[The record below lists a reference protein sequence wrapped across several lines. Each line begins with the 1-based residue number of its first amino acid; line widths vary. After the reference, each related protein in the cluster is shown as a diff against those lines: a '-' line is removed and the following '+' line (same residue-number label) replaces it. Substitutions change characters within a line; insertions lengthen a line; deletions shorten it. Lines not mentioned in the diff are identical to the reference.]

1 MQQYN
6 TEQKKK
12 IVKIIS
18 KTKNKKAQA
27 LKFNISIRS
36 YYYWKKKLEEKGIIE
51 NKSRIPKNSPQKY
64 KNKKIINKVIS
75 IRKKYKYGK
84 MKIKKLLE
92 KESIKIGTT
101 AIETI
106 LKEHNLY
113 DKRKKKIIKK
123 HQGKHAVYIKEAGE
137 KVQIDTKYAFFG
149 EIRYYQFTAVDIATK
164 MSFRY
169 LYSEKTPDN
178 TIDFIKR
185 LIEYFPFRIHCIQSD
200 NGTEFTYRRHFFET
214 EHPLDIFCKEKHIKR
229 VYSPVTSPWYNAVG
243 RVHITETKKN
253 SMTFVHKN

>member
-229 VYSPVTSPWYNAVG
+229 VYSPA
-243 RVHITETKKN
+243 TKCP
-253 SMTFVHKN
+253 VR

>member
-1 MQQYN
+1 M
-6 TEQKKK
+6 
-12 IVKIIS
+12 
-18 KTKNKKAQA
+18 
-27 LKFNISIRS
+27 
-36 YYYWKKKLEEKGIIE
+36 
-51 NKSRIPKNSPQKY
+51 
-64 KNKKIINKVIS
+64 
-75 IRKKYKYGK
+75 
-84 MKIKKLLE
+84 
-92 KESIKIGTT
+92 
-101 AIETI
+101 
-106 LKEHNLY
+106 Y
-113 DKRKKKIIKK
+113 DKRKKKIRKK

-229 VYSPVTSPWYNAVG
+229 VYSPVASPWYNAVVESTHN
-243 RVHITETKKN
+243 RDQKEFYDFCTQELTLEKANKI
-253 SMTFVHKN
+253 